1 MWNVPGWKASAVFF
15 SVNQNGEPGPPRA
28 QQVSPPP
35 PVRPMPCG
43 PDHRARPP
51 WRSDAARRCRCKR
64 SPQGRQHSRGRPPP
78 HPYPPQRAL
87 GVGTGAGCRSGGGG
101 GGGGDVRLLP
111 SSLPCDPRGLHTRE
125 RAGESRARRA
135 LTSPSVAVTRAR
147 GRRSAESF
155 IAQRRLGGV
164 GGGGGWW
171 RRRGH
176 TEHNGPAGWG
186 GRAEHHH
193 HPTRAKGIGG
203 REPVGERHAKAW
215 SQWGNRKELR
225 HHVYAPHRP
234 VFVSKNAESNGTKR
248 MYNKPQKFRCAST
261 HSPVCAQAP

>member
-64 SPQGRQHSRGRPPP
+64 SPQGRQHGRGRPPP

-111 SSLPCDPRGLHTRE
+111 SSLPCAPRGLHTRE
-125 RAGESRARRA
+125 RAGESRPRPA
-135 LTSPSVAVTRAR
+135 LTSPPVAVTRAR
-147 GRRSAESF
+147 GRHSAESS
-155 IAQRRLGGV
+155 IAQGRWV
-164 GGGGGWW
+164 GGGAGG
-171 RRRGH
+171 RRGRRGH

-186 GRAEHHH
+186 GPAEHHH
-193 HPTRAKGIGG
+193 HPPTA
-203 REPVGERHAKAW
+203 A
-215 SQWGNRKELR
+215 L
-225 HHVYAPHRP
+225 APRVSYQLSHRP
-234 VFVSKNAESNGTKR
+234 SSPPRAPPPLGHRPPVHYWFPLLATPPPTAHLPFPPTPLPRAPPGTGR
-248 MYNKPQKFRCAST
+248 
-261 HSPVCAQAP
+261 